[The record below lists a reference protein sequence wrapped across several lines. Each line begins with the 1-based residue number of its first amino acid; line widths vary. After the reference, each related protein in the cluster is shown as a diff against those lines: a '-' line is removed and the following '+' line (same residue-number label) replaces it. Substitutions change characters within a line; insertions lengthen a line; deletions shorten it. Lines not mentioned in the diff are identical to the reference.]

1 LYLYILMICLMNNG
15 ASNTIEAT
23 VDRWEGDFVVLRT
36 SDGQELLWPGD
47 HMPTEISEGSVVRL
61 ALLTDLEST
70 EDRRELAKNI
80 LNEIF
85 DTSSGAEE

>member
-1 LYLYILMICLMNNG
+1 MNNG
-15 ASNTIEAT
+15 APNSLEAT

-47 HMPTEISEGSVVRL
+47 RLPSGISEGSVVKLVLR
-61 ALLTDLEST
+61 ADQDMT

>member
-1 LYLYILMICLMNNG
+1 MIYLMNNG
-15 ASNTIEAT
+15 APNSLEAT

-47 HMPTEISEGSVVRL
+47 RLPSEISEGSVVKLVLR
-61 ALLTDLEST
+61 ADQDMT